1 MWMDC
6 YSLSRRSSLARRL
19 SWELPEDYWHPL
31 VAWKQIQVCG
41 MIILHNTGT
50 IVPCKQYDTHLW
62 GLFGR
67 APKCTWVTLV
77 CVVCLGS
84 VLSGLPDLDDTGIT
98 GLVANQ
104 AEPCSTTIR
113 K

>member
-1 MWMDC
+1 MDC

-19 SWELPEDYWHPL
+19 SWELPEDYWNPL

-41 MIILHNTGT
+41 VIILHDTGT

-67 APKCTWVTLV
+67 APNAR
-77 CVVCLGS
+77 
-84 VLSGLPDLDDTGIT
+84 GLPLYV
-98 GLVANQ
+98 LYFLA
-104 AEPCSTTIR
+104 AC
-113 K
+113 